1 MADAA
6 TRKSLLRG
14 TTLGVGLLLAL
25 ALLVLVNYFGFKYH
39 ARFDWTESQIYS
51 LSDKTLNLIENRL
64 GEPVEVTVFFVPTG
78 SAADQLYEPIREL
91 LARYEAASPNISVA
105 FLDPVKRPLEAQ
117 AAAERFGLGAE
128 SVVVFATDGDR
139 RVVPVSELADF
150 DFGGVEFGEAPDVR
164 GFSGEQEFTS
174 ALLDLV
180 EQRRPKVLFTT
191 GHGERSLDDLGG
203 EGLSLLRRLLERD
216 NFEVE
221 EWAPLGKDVVPENA
235 DVIVI
240 AGATASFLEPELDLF
255 RRYAAEGGRFLVL
268 LEPTLASEGEW
279 LETGLESWLR
289 ELGIDVGRDV
299 VLDPESPLPFFGAES
314 LFVNS
319 YGDTPPTRSLSD
331 ENLPVLMTLSRSVSA
346 RAAAGGEVTEAL
358 FTSAAGWG
366 ETDTQALFAGEAD
379 PGDVDTPGPVSLGVT
394 VSRLGGEERVGEVD
408 EVDSVDGETEP
419 AAAGVGGAGLRMMV
433 TGDSD
438 WAASRLLQGNLGNQV
453 LLGDTMNW
461 LVERET
467 LLGIPAKE
475 PEQVRLALS
484 SDEMAWIWL
493 LVLLVLPSAAVVLGG
508 VLFWRR
514 RR

>member
-1 MADAA
+1 MADVA

-78 SAADQLYEPIREL
+78 GAADQLYEPIREL
-91 LARYEAASPNISVA
+91 LARYEAASPQISVT

-128 SVVVFATDGDR
+128 SVVVFATEDDQ

-150 DFGGVEFGEAPDVR
+150 DFGGVEFGAAPDVA
-164 GFSGEQEFTS
+164 GFKGEQEFTS

-180 EQRRPKVLFTT
+180 EQRRPRVLFTT

-221 EWAPLGKDVVPENA
+221 EWAPLGEEAVPENT

-240 AGATASFLEPELDLF
+240 AGATASFLPPEIDLF
-255 RRYAAEGGRFLVL
+255 RGFAARGGRFLVL

-279 LETGLESWLR
+279 LDTGLEGWLE

-319 YGDTPPTRSLSD
+319 YGETPPTRSLSD
-331 ENLPVLMTLSRSVSA
+331 ENLPVLMTLARSVGA
-346 RAAAGGEVTEAL
+346 QAAGGGGVTEAL

-366 ETDTQALFAGEAD
+366 ETDTAALFAGDAD
-379 PGDVDTPGPVSLGVT
+379 PGGDDTPGPVSLGVT
-394 VSRLGGEERVGEVD
+394 VSGGGGEEVE
-408 EVDSVDGETEP
+408 EVDGETAPAAEP
-419 AAAGVGGAGLRMMV
+419 AEVGGAGLRMMV

-453 LLGDTMNW
+453 LLGDAMNW

-493 LVLLVLPSAAVVLGG
+493 LVLLVLPSAAIVLGG

>member
-6 TRKSLLRG
+6 TRKTLLRG
-14 TTLGVGLLLAL
+14 TTLGMGLLLAL

-78 SAADQLYEPIREL
+78 SAADQLYEPLREL

-128 SVVVFATDGDR
+128 SVVVFATDDDR

-150 DFGGVEFGEAPDVR
+150 DFGGIEFGAAPDVAA
-164 GFSGEQEFTS
+164 FKGEQELTS

-221 EWAPLGKDVVPENA
+221 EWAPLGKDAVPENT

-240 AGATASFLEPELDLF
+240 AGATATFLEPELDLF
-255 RRYAAEGGRFLVL
+255 RRYAAAGGRFLVL

-331 ENLPVLMTLSRSVSA
+331 ENLPVLMTLSRSVGA
-346 RAAAGGEVTEAL
+346 RAAAGGGVTEAL

-366 ETDTQALFAGEAD
+366 ETDTAALFAGEAD
-379 PGDVDTPGPVSLGVT
+379 PGDDDTPGPVSLGVT
-394 VSRLGGEERVGEVD
+394 VIGGGGGRD
-408 EVDSVDGETEP
+408 EMAEGDGVDGEMEP
-419 AAAGVGGAGLRMMV
+419 VVGPAGAGGAGLRMMV